1 MYGATMMIV
10 TLIILTAPLLVCC
23 YAFSGEIDATAVV
36 VDVHDGDTF
45 HLDRIVNGSNT
56 IRMAD
61 INASELGQPLFYEAR
76 DFLSGLVLHKT
87 VYLDIDD
94 VYVYDYSG
102 TGDRLVCVVYVDYNS
117 THYVNVNEALLVAD
131 LAEKE
136 EYDNEFN
143 ADTWNLYVPKTDLV
157 PEFPTPIILILLML
171 PGIVVVIARRR
182 STGVRETYVHTPLID
197 QAQAKIDTSIN

>member
-10 TLIILTAPLLVCC
+10 TLIILTTLLLVCC

-45 HLDRIVNGSNT
+45 YLDRIVNGSNT

-117 THYVNVNEALLVAD
+117 THYLNVNEALLVAG
-131 LAEKE
+131 LAEKK

-143 ADTWNLYVPKTDLV
+143 ADTWNLYVPKTDMV

-171 PGIVVVIARRR
+171 PAIAVVIARRR
-182 STGVRETYVHTPLID
+182 STRVRETCVHTP
-197 QAQAKIDTSIN
+197 